1 MILLIAGGT
10 ASGKSTLARA
20 LAERTG
26 ALLIEH
32 DRYYKS
38 VSVEDAPS
46 HNFDEPAALE
56 TELLIEHLDAL
67 SRGEH
72 VLLPIYDFAHHRRSE
87 QTTRVGPRP
96 VILVE
101 GILALAEPALRD
113 RATVRVFVSAE
124 ADVRLARRVRRDVLE
139 RGRDIEEVLLRYF
152 ATVRPMH
159 AQWIEPTRA
168 FADLV
173 LDGEKPVVELLS
185 TLLPIV
191 GGA

>member
-38 VSVEDAPS
+38 VSVEDAPG

-67 SRGEH
+67 SRGER
-72 VLLPIYDFAHHRRSE
+72 VSLPIYDFAHHRRSE
-87 QTTRVGPRP
+87 QTTSVGPRP

-152 ATVRPMH
+152 NTVRPMH

-185 TLLPIV
+185 ILLPIV